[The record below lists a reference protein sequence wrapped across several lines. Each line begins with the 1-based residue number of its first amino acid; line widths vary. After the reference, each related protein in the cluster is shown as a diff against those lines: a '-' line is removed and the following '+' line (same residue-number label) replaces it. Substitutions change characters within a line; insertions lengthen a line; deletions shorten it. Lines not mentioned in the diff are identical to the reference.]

1 MSKRFHQA
9 VNFIRTEKVAFSHQ
23 AMASRQDTVDATVL
37 NKQFNKAR
45 QAMLSLQQTDGHW
58 CFPLQADCTIPA
70 EYMLMMHFMDEV
82 DTNLEARMANYLRDH
97 QDFKH
102 GGWPLYYGGAFDIS
116 CTVKAYYAL
125 KLAGDSPDAMHM
137 IAARNAIL
145 AHGGAAR
152 ANVFTRILL
161 AMFEQIPWRGAPV
174 VPVELILL
182 PKWFPFHLSKISYW
196 SRTVMVPLSILCSQ
210 KVRAVNPRNVQIRE
224 LFTVAPE
231 DEKNYFPTG
240 KTPLNR
246 LFMWIE
252 HAASS
257 IEPFIPKFIRRIAI
271 RRAENWI
278 IERLNGECGLGAIL
292 PAMVNAHEALALLG
306 YEYDHPY
313 RVQCRNALK
322 GLLVEE
328 GRRAWCQPCTS
339 PVWDTVLASLALQED
354 PNTDQQPVN
363 KGLDWLIPHQVLDA
377 PGDWRDNCST
387 PLTGGGWAFQYAN
400 PHYPDLDD
408 TAAAAWALNRANSSA
423 YHESLERSAVWIA
436 GMQCRNGGFAAFD
449 LNNTYH
455 YLNEIPFADHG
466 ALIDPPT
473 SDVTARCIGFLANY
487 DETRFQDVVERGLAF
502 LFREQEK
509 NGAWFGRWGTNYIYG
524 TWSVL
529 EAFKLVKLDIDHIA
543 VRRAILWLKS
553 VQRDDGGWGESNDS
567 YLTPQQAGES
577 ETSTYFQTAW
587 AVLGLMAAGE
597 VHSPQVGNGIN
608 YLLLHQSSDGL
619 WQEPWFTA
627 PGFPRA
633 FYLNY
638 HGYSKYFPLWAL
650 ARYRALTE
658 EKTS

>member
-1 MSKRFHQA
+1 MSKRLHQA
-9 VNFIRTEKVAFSHQ
+9 VDVNRTEKVAFSHQ
-23 AMASRQDTVDATVL
+23 VMASSQDMVDVAAL
-37 NKQFNKAR
+37 EKQFSKAR
-45 QAMLSLQQTDGHW
+45 QALLSLQQADGHW

-82 DTNLEARMANYLRDH
+82 DVNLEARMANYLRDQ
-97 QDFKH
+97 QDLKH
-102 GGWPLYYGGAFDIS
+102 GGWPLYFGGDFDLS

-125 KLAGDSPDAMHM
+125 KLAGDSPDAVHM
-137 IAARNAIL
+137 VEARNAIL
-145 AHGGAAR
+145 VRGGAAR

-196 SRTVMVPLSILCSQ
+196 SRAVMVPLSILCSQ
-210 KVRAVNPRNVQIRE
+210 KVRAANRRNVHIRE

-231 DEKNYFPTG
+231 DEQNYFPSARTR
-240 KTPLNR
+240 LNR

-252 HAASS
+252 HAASR
-257 IEPFIPKFIRRIAI
+257 IEPFIPKFIRRFAT
-271 RRAENWI
+271 RRAERWI
-278 IERLNGECGLGAIL
+278 IERLNGECGLGAIF

-306 YEYDHPY
+306 YGYDHPC

-328 GRRAWCQPCTS
+328 NGRTWCQPCTS
-339 PVWDTVLASLALQED
+339 PIWDTVLASLALQED
-354 PNTDQQPVN
+354 SNTDQQPV
-363 KGLDWLIPHQVLDA
+363 KQGLDWLIPHQVLEA
-377 PGDWRDNCST
+377 PGDWRDNSPT
-387 PLTGGGWAFQYAN
+387 LAGGGWAFQYAN

-408 TAAAAWALNRANSSA
+408 TAAVAWALNRTNSPA
-423 YHESLERSAVWIA
+423 YQESLERAAIWLA
-436 GMQCRNGGFAAFD
+436 GMQSRNGGFAAFD
-449 LNNTYH
+449 LDNTYQ

-473 SDVTARCIGFLANY
+473 SDVTARCVGFLANY
-487 DETRFQDVVERGLAF
+487 DETRFHDVVERGLAF
-502 LFREQEK
+502 LFHEQEK

-524 TWSVL
+524 TWAVL
-529 EAFKLVKLDIDHIA
+529 EAFKLAKLDTDHIA
-543 VRRAILWLKS
+543 VRRAVIWLKS

-567 YLTPQQAGES
+567 YFNPQQAGEF
-577 ETSTYFQTAW
+577 ETSTCFQTAW

-597 VHSPQVGNGIN
+597 VHSSQVRNGIN
-608 YLLLHQSSDGL
+608 YLLRYQSSDGL

-627 PGFPRA
+627 PGFPRV

-650 ARYRALTE
+650 ARYRAMTE
-658 EKTS
+658 TKTS